1 MKFSPFFPL
10 VQRTLKPFLS
20 SEPVSQM
27 IRYTA
32 KKEWRL
38 ITLNLGTS
46 IVESISEGAT
56 LGIIFIAVKILTISS
71 FSTLDWSTFSY
82 LPYKS
87 TLANLLN
94 GLSTELVFILL
105 IGLALLVQGIQ
116 SLCRYLNLISV
127 SYFSARI
134 RSIVIATI
142 HKRILRFTYPFASS
156 FKVGDLLEYALGGPD
171 AIRIQI
177 DQVSSLLILT
187 LLSITY
193 LLVLISISPWLL
205 FAVSFIGGVIFF
217 LQKYMLP
224 RISNGSELV
233 TTESVR
239 VGTIVTEHIQALR
252 LLHTTGQQDSAN
264 SFLVENLSKLEGA
277 LRKQAPRLSI
287 LSPVTSFLPIFSI
300 SLILVVS
307 IFLLS
312 GSKSFLLPSL
322 VTFVLALQRLTIRV
336 NMIANVTN
344 VLADNTGRI
353 KRLNS
358 ILSPDGKEFRTLDG
372 KKFEG
377 LRKDIRFDNVSLR
390 YKVDSPLALDS
401 VSFSIFKG
409 STVALVGPSG
419 AGKSTIADLLTGLYT
434 PSNGSILID
443 GIPLKSYNMVS
454 WQEHLG
460 VVSQDTFLFNTS
472 IFENIKFG
480 VSTATFSMVKYACDL
495 AQASGF
501 IETLPDSYDTI
512 IGERGYRLSGGQ
524 RQRLSL
530 ARAFL
535 RQPQLLILDE
545 ATSALD
551 SQNEDLIQD
560 AIAKF
565 RSSTTLIIAHRLS
578 TIVNADLI
586 VVINSGL
593 VVETGNHGELIRNNG
608 MYKQLWD
615 LQTA

>member
-1 MKFSPFFPL
+1 MTITSFFPL
-10 VQRTLKPFLS
+10 LQRTLKPFLS

-38 ITLNLGTS
+38 ITLNVGSS
-46 IVESISEGAT
+46 IVESISEGLT
-56 LGIIFIAVKILTISS
+56 LGIIFIAVKILTIST
-71 FSTLDWSTFSY
+71 FSVLDWSTFTY
-82 LPYKS
+82 LPFAAELGRY
-87 TLANLLN
+87 LN
-94 GLSTELVFILL
+94 GLPVELVFILL
-105 IGLALLVQGIQ
+105 IALALIVQGIQ

-127 SYFSARI
+127 SFFSARI

-142 HKRILRFTYPFASS
+142 HKRILSFTYPFASS

-177 DQVSSLLILT
+177 DQVSSLFILILLT
-187 LLSITY
+187 LTY
-193 LLVLISISPWLL
+193 FIVLVSISPWLL
-205 FAVSFIGGVIFF
+205 LAVSFIGGVIYF

-224 RISNGSELV
+224 RISSGSELV
-233 TTESVR
+233 TSESVR

-252 LLHTTGQQDSAN
+252 LLHTTGQQDEAN
-264 SFLVENLSKLEGA
+264 NFLVDNLSRLETA

-312 GSKSFLLPSL
+312 GSKNLLLPSL

-358 ILSPDGKEFRTLDG
+358 ILTPEGKEFRPLNG
-372 KKFEG
+372 NIFEG
-377 LRKDIRFDNVSLR
+377 LRKNICLDSVSLR
-390 YKVDSPLALDS
+390 YNPDSPLALDS
-401 VSFSIFKG
+401 VSFSIVKG

-419 AGKSTIADLLTGLYT
+419 AGKSSIADLLTGLYT
-434 PSNGSILID
+434 PSKGNILID
-443 GIPLKSYNMVS
+443 GIPLKSYNLVS
-454 WQEHLG
+454 WQEQLG

-472 IFENIKFG
+472 IYENIKFG
-480 VSTATFSMVKYACDL
+480 VPSATLSMVKEACNL

-501 IETLPDSYDTI
+501 IESLPDTYDTV

-535 RQPQLLILDE
+535 RKPQLLILDE

-551 SQNEDLIQD
+551 SQNEELIQD
-560 AIAKF
+560 AIAEF
-565 RSSTTLIIAHRLS
+565 SSSTTIIIAHRLS

-586 VVINSGL
+586 IVICAGI
-593 VVETGNHGELIRNNG
+593 VVESGNHNQLISKDG
-608 MYKQLWD
+608 TYKKLWD
-615 LQTA
+615 LQTS

>member
-38 ITLNLGTS
+38 ITLNIGTS
-46 IVESISEGAT
+46 IVESLSEGAT
-56 LGIIFIAVKILTISS
+56 LGIIFIAVKVLTISS

-142 HKRILRFTYPFASS
+142 HKRILRFSYPFASS

>member
-38 ITLNLGTS
+38 ITLNIGTS

-142 HKRILRFTYPFASS
+142 HKRILRFSYPFASS

-480 VSTATFSMVKYACDL
+480 VSTATFSMVKHACDL